1 MIKLAETFIILMLIA
16 MFLLL
21 AGCADSTG
29 VPPSKLVRPSSMLM
43 IAPAQLPEIAP
54 GDDVVVHALKVRRL
68 YGRET
73 SKLLRLQRYVRVI
86 TK

>member
-1 MIKLAETFIILMLIA
+1 MIKLLETFIVLMLIA

-29 VPPSKLVRPSSMLM
+29 VPPSKLVKPSSMLM
-43 IAPAQLPEIAP
+43 VPPEPLIDIVP
-54 GDDVVVHALKVRRL
+54 GDDVVVHALRVRRQ
-68 YGRET
+68 YSKET
-73 SKLLRLQRYVRVI
+73 SKLKRLQRWVRTV